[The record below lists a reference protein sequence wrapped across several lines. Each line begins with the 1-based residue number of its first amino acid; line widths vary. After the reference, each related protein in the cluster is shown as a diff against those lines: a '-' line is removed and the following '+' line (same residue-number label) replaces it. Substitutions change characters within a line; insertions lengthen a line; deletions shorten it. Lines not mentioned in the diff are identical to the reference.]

1 MQNLAEWD
9 VLAPAL
15 LVQTIWATKQY
26 QLEIVKY
33 TLLAFLP
40 LSYNVDVSATL
51 FEIYPFSSN
60 ILMNLSDS
68 FTNPQLRIYDF
79 F

>member
-1 MQNLAEWD
+1 MANCAKYD

-15 LVQTIWATKQY
+15 LEQNIVVTQQY
-26 QLEIVKY
+26 QSEIVKY
-33 TLLAFLP
+33 NLLPFLP
-40 LSYNVDVSATL
+40 LSYNVDVSAML
-51 FEIYPFSSN
+51 FEIYPFSSD

-68 FTNPQLRIYDF
+68 FTNQELRIYDF

>member
-1 MQNLAEWD
+1 MQNFAKYD

-15 LVQTIWATKQY
+15 LEQNIVVTHQY

-33 TLLAFLP
+33 NLRPFLP
-40 LSYNVDVSATL
+40 LSYNVDVSASL
-51 FEIYPFSSN
+51 FEIYPSLSN
-60 ILMNLSDS
+60 IPSNLSDS
-68 FTNPQLRIYDF
+68 FTNHELRINDF